1 MRQRLFAI
9 SLVMLGAAALPAGF
23 LAVACS
29 PAERSFGDSGGGGTG
44 GASPTGSGGASPTG
58 SGGASPTGSGGAS
71 PAGSGTG
78 GGVSA
83 GEGGGGGTGAAGGG
97 DTQPLPPEVVATGLD
112 DPYSIAVDDQ
122 SVFILSTS
130 TLLRCP
136 LAGCPAPVV
145 LAEGL
150 GPPSGAA
157 IASPYLIAVDPNFV
171 HWLSS
176 PNDGGSRRYYRCP
189 AAGCFGKSPVEV
201 LESIV
206 GNLNQI
212 EVSDDGVARISD
224 KFDVLECDNGQCQRI
239 RCVSADG
246 IRSFV
251 MDGTTVY
258 WAHATD
264 PGGVYFCDP
273 GNADGAIQL
282 HAEHGVVMAIHDGIH
297 YVMNAVKNTI
307 FACKKTGCGGS
318 PTTFVE
324 GEPSLTSMAVGPTG
338 VYWTALGMGMSAD
351 GVVKMCP
358 LDGCGGGPRVIASN
372 QARPTSVRL
381 RNGFVYWSNRGLP
394 GSPMSGE
401 IVRAGL

>member
-1 MRQRLFAI
+1 MRQRLFTI
-9 SLVMLGAAALPAGF
+9 SLVILGAAVLPAGF

-29 PAERSFGDSGGGGTG
+29 PAERSFGDGNGGGGTG
-44 GASPTGSGGASPTG
+44 GAVASTTGSGSASTTGSGGA
-58 SGGASPTGSGGAS
+58 
-71 PAGSGTG
+71 G
-78 GGVSA
+78 GGSVSA
-83 GEGGGGGTGAAGGG
+83 GEGGGGGTGAAGGA
-97 DTQPLPPEVVATGLD
+97 DLPPLPPEVVATGLD
-112 DPYSIAVDDQ
+112 DPYAIAVDDQ

-136 LAGCPAPVV
+136 LAGCPDPVV

-150 GPPSGAA
+150 GPPSAA
-157 IASPYLIAVDPNFV
+157 VFSPYLVAVDPNFV
-171 HWLSS
+171 HWLNT
-176 PNDGGSRRYYRCP
+176 PKAGGARRYYRCP
-189 AAGCFGKSPVEV
+189 AAGCVFQSPVEV
-201 LESIV
+201 WESIT

-212 EVSDDGVARISD
+212 QVSDDGVARISD

-239 RCVSADG
+239 PCVHADG

-258 WAHATD
+258 WAHSTD

-297 YVMNAVKNTI
+297 YVMNAAKNTI

-338 VYWTALGMGMSAD
+338 VYWTALGADMGAD

-372 QARPTSVRL
+372 QARPTSIRL

-394 GSPMSGE
+394 GSPNSGE